1 MNKNIVNQLISRI
14 INKLSGIKPFI
25 NIIEFDDSYQKSV
38 IVYENN
44 TQVKYESSV
53 ISISVEDLEY
63 NLDNY
68 NLIIHILNK
77 IMLDLTMN
85 VVTKNYYFI
94 DETIEEDI
102 ANVMDKLEKVT
113 WFMTYETHLE
123 LLEML
128 KYEGKNWTDF
138 QINGKKIHTMESSF
152 PKSLIFGCE
161 HPVIINPKH
170 LKSELFDGDGS
181 VIKIPYY
188 YVKDFYAMRL
198 ISDEEKRKVVLRN
211 KKIKKL
217 KG

>member
-102 ANVMDKLEKVT
+102 ANVMDKLEKIT